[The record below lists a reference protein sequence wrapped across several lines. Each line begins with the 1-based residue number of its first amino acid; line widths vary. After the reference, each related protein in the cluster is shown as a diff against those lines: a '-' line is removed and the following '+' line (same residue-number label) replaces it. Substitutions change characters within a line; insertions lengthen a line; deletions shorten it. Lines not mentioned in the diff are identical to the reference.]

1 MKMNTMNGV
10 YTYNGEEHPFNF
22 YTFLNAYNKMLFVN
36 SVTDLLVSDSYNSVI
51 RDLAFD
57 YNIISVFTDVDVSK
71 VANINNTTQETLNLM
86 EELVY
91 ETNIVEIVKNNV
103 IVGLIDELS
112 DAVDDNIRYR
122 TGIHKNPIEESLS
135 HLLNTLE
142 SKVAGID
149 TDNMMKMAQ
158 VISNM
163 SGELTADK
171 MLEAYSKSD
180 IFKEKYKNLV
190 ANRNQ
195 VEAESSNTTAKKTR
209 SSKKNATVK
218 QEV

>member
-10 YTYNGEEHPFNF
+10 YTYNGEEHSFNF
-22 YTFLNAYNKMLFVN
+22 YIFLNAYNKMLFVN
-36 SVTDLLVSDSYNSVI
+36 NVTDLLVGDSYNSVI

-71 VANINNTTQETLNLM
+71 VVDTNNTTQETLSLM

-103 IVGLIDELS
+103 IVGLIDELNE
-112 DAVDDNIRYR
+112 AVDDNIRYR
-122 TGIHKNPIEESLS
+122 TGIHKNPIVESLS

-142 SKVAGID
+142 NKVAGID

-180 IFKEKYKNLV
+180 IFKEKYKNLF
-190 ANRNQ
+190 ADRNQ
-195 VEAESSNTTAKKTR
+195 GDVESSNTTAKKTR